1 MADEAEQRASM
12 VHVLREEP
20 GSYTRT
26 LENVMEVIY
35 AIRPSEA
42 GFIAEWEYATGGEP
56 ARSHKEEFSSHA
68 DAMESALG

>member
-20 GSYTRT
+20 GS
-26 LENVMEVIY
+26 
-35 AIRPSEA
+35 A